1 MNAQAGGAKKG
12 MIVSPIENGTVID
25 HLPPG
30 KAVRIAQMLGLTE
43 GAVVIIGQNLKSTK
57 YGRKDLIKVEN
68 RFLTDEECS
77 RIALFAPN
85 ATVNIIRNSELVEK
99 RMVTIP
105 DVVEGIAVCSN
116 ANCITNKEP
125 VPTRMVTVS
134 RSPVTIACHYCG
146 YEVKAED
153 LRFRG

>member
-1 MNAQAGGAKKG
+1 MKQQPEGLKKG
-12 MIVSPIENGTVID
+12 MIVSLIENGTVID

-30 KAVRIAQMLGLTE
+30 RAVRIAQMLGLTE

-77 RIALFAPN
+77 RIAIFAPD
-85 ATVNIIRNSELVEK
+85 ATVNIIKNYELVEK
-99 RMVTIP
+99 RKVSIP
-105 DVVEGIAVCSN
+105 KIVEGIAVCSN

-125 VPTRMVTVS
+125 VPTRMVTVN
-134 RSPVTIACHYCG
+134 RSPVIMACHYCG
-146 YEVKAED
+146 YEVRAED
-153 LRFRG
+153 LRFKG